1 MLREKVILGEISP
14 ETLVKC
20 DAKELANEGLKQQR
34 QKTQDDNLN
43 ARRSDW
49 LFENVQTKGNKG
61 FFTCK
66 KCHSKNTTYFQ
77 MQTRGADEPMTNFI
91 TCLDCKNQFKC

>member
-1 MLREKVILGEISP
+1 MRRKITQGEITP
-14 ETLVKC
+14 EDLMKY
-20 DAKELANEGLKQQR
+20 DSRELASDAVKSKREA
-34 QKTQDDNLN
+34 TQNANLN

-49 LFENVQTKGNKG
+49 HIEHAKAGTG

-66 KCHSKNTTYFQ
+66 KCGSKNTTYFQ

-91 TCLDCKNQFKC
+91 TCKDCKN